1 MPDRTPDQALPR
13 WRLDLI
19 AARLWEGAV
28 IAYPTEGVWGLGC
41 VPTNEEAVARLLA
54 MKDRPWD
61 MGLIMVA
68 ANVAQLMPFLEGLND
83 ALFDELDRTWP
94 GPVTY
99 LVPDN
104 GTAPMWVKGQ
114 HSRVAL
120 RVPDHPIV
128 SQLCTALDA
137 PLVSTSANPT
147 GRAAARSALRVRQ
160 YFGKSL
166 DLVVPG
172 QLGDLNGASEI
183 RDLVTGEVIRGR
195 TR

>member
-1 MPDRTPDQALPR
+1 
-13 WRLDLI
+13 
-19 AARLWEGAV
+19 
-28 IAYPTEGVWGLGC
+28 
-41 VPTNEEAVARLLA
+41 
-54 MKDRPWD
+54 
-61 MGLIMVA
+61 
-68 ANVAQLMPFLEGLND
+68 
-83 ALFDELDRTWP
+83 
-94 GPVTY
+94 
-99 LVPDN
+99 
-104 GTAPMWVKGQ
+104 
-114 HSRVAL
+114 
-120 RVPDHPIV
+120 V

-137 PLVSTSANPT
+137 PIVSTSANPT

>member
-1 MPDRTPDQALPR
+1 MSERKSQQPLPR

-41 VPTNEEAVARLLA
+41 VPTNEEAVARLLS

-61 MGLIMVA
+61 MGLIMVG
-68 ANVAQLMPFLEGLND
+68 ANMTQLSPFLQGLEID
-83 ALFDELDRTWP
+83 QMGELDRAWP
-94 GPVTY
+94 GPVTF

-104 GTAPMWVKGQ
+104 GTAPMWIKGR

-120 RVPDHPIV
+120 RIPDHPIV
-128 SQLCTALDA
+128 ADLCTALDA

-147 GRAAARSALRVRQ
+147 GRSAARSALRVRQ
-160 YFGKSL
+160 YFGNHL
-166 DLVVPG
+166 DILVPG
-172 QLGDLNGASEI
+172 QLGRLGGASEI
-183 RDLVTGEVIRGR
+183 RDLCTGEVIRGR
-195 TR
+195 VR